1 MERLAALFRSTD
13 YRERGRKETAKLT
26 MHKELPGIV
35 KSVVKSLDME
45 ENRIKRSFA
54 ACARREAC
62 MDDGI
67 ATHIPCR

>member
-1 MERLAALFRSTD
+1 
-13 YRERGRKETAKLT
+13 

>member
-35 KSVVKSLDME
+35 KSVVEFAGDGRKPNKEELSYRLWLLRGSLVW
-45 ENRIKRSFA
+45 
-54 ACARREAC
+54 
-62 MDDGI
+62 
-67 ATHIPCR
+67 